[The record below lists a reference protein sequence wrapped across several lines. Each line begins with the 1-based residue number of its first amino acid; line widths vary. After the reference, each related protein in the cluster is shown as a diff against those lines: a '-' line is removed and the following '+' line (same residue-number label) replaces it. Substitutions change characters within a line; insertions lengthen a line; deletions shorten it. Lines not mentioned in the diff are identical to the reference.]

1 MTKENHVTFDPNR
14 PSTPES
20 FTPAPV
26 AAATPT
32 PPAARKSGSGGRALN
47 LLLGL
52 AAVVAIGGVAFAA
65 GRNTAPV
72 SAATGGNLGGAG
84 GAPRGSGAPGLGGR
98 GGAGGL
104 GGGLTISGTVQS
116 VTGDTLTVTTAAGQ
130 TITVTTGTTTTY
142 NTQSPATAADVQ
154 AGKKVQVQ
162 LDGGGGGRPT
172 ASAAPSGPVGT
183 AGSVTVIP

>member
-1 MTKENHVTFDPNR
+1 VTFDPNR
-14 PSTPES
+14 PTTPES
-20 FTPAPV
+20 VAPAPV

-72 SAATGGNLGGAG
+72 SAATGGNFGGAAG
-84 GAPRGSGAPGLGGR
+84 VPRGSGAPGLGGR

-104 GGGLTISGTVQS
+104 GGGAGLTLSGTVQS
-116 VTGDTLTVTTAAGQ
+116 VTGDTLTITTTAGQ
-130 TITVTTGTTTTY
+130 TITVTTGASTTY
-142 NTQSPATAADVQ
+142 NTQAAGSASDVQ
-154 AGKKVQVQ
+154 TGKKVQVQ
-162 LDGGGGGRPT
+162 LEGGGQIRPG

-183 AGSVTVIP
+183 AGSVTVVP